1 MDLIYIGLIIG
12 FVAVSVGLV
21 YFFEHLRRPQ

>member
-1 MDLIYIGLIIG
+1 MDVVYVALMVG

-21 YFFEHLRRPQ
+21 YFFERLRRPQ

>member
-21 YFFEHLRRPQ
+21 YYFERLRRPQ

>member
-1 MDLIYIGLIIG
+1 MDFVYVALMVG

-21 YFFEHLRRPQ
+21 YYFERLRRPQ